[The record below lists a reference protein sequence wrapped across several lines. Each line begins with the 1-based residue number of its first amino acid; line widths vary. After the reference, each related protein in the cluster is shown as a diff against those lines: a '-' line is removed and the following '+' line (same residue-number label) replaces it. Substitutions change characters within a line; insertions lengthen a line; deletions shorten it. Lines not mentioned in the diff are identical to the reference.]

1 MNTEPTIAT
10 VPCFSGS
17 RWEFERLTPL
27 HDYPLLTMRLPEALT
42 ERREL

>member
-17 RWEFERLTPL
+17 RWKLERLTPL
-27 HDYPLLTMRLPEALT
+27 HDYPLRTMRLPQAPT
-42 ERREL
+42 ERRGL